1 MIKNSQ
7 VRDILISKIKKIKS
21 INIKS
26 NKKVSKFKNSGSLK
40 EIIIGNKRYKYSLI
54 IVCVGNNSSLVKN
67 NFSNETV
74 SSTYKETS
82 ITTILK
88 HQPIKNFTARQ
99 IFLDREIFA
108 LLPISSGKTSIVWSV
123 KKNTIN
129 INELYIKNK
138 IKLYASQFVKK
149 ITFLPKIEYQD
160 LSFLIRKN
168 YYKDRILLFGD
179 SLHQIHPFTGQ
190 GFNMTLRDLVN
201 LEKIIKKKISLGLDI
216 GSLDVLSDF
225 SKKVK
230 SGNFVFSLGVNLLK
244 KYFSINNSYFKKARN
259 DILRNIDNNRFLK
272 NIFIDIADK
281 GFKF

>member
-1 MIKNSQ
+1 M
-7 VRDILISKIKKIKS
+7 
-21 INIKS
+21 
-26 NKKVSKFKNSGSLK
+26 
-40 EIIIGNKRYKYSLI
+40 
-54 IVCVGNNSSLVKN
+54 
-67 NFSNETV
+67 
-74 SSTYKETS
+74 
-82 ITTILK
+82 
-88 HQPIKNFTARQ
+88 
-99 IFLDREIFA
+99 
-108 LLPISSGKTSIVWSV
+108 
-123 KKNTIN
+123 
-129 INELYIKNK
+129 YIKNK

-149 ITFLPKIEYQD
+149 ITFLSKIEYQD